1 MIILI
6 KRFLIIALLCFVNFM
21 LVACGSGA
29 GNGEVGEQKDA
40 APQAKIE
47 VLGVSNQLTDVT
59 TRSGTDV
66 ILSGQN
72 SVGVDDPI
80 LRYQWK
86 QIDNSGYTVTLHER
100 TNNTVAFTTPA
111 LPADLTE
118 GVTLKFELTI
128 TDADGVTAS
137 SQTSVKVIPVADPNR
152 YLVHPQLSEAVR
164 IYIAAQP
171 GSTLNANTPAT
182 ILAKPIYS
190 WRDRAGN
197 AREISLAEKTFATSL
212 TSGRVG
218 QVLSAA
224 TAFVTLPMPDLDMD
238 EINQY
243 FQGAERAGRLEIE
256 NLHTVSIE
264 WQLSL
269 QSTSGQAISAY
280 LVNPATTQMIS
291 PENLLVAGTG
301 VSLPANS
308 LLNNTTQTSVRI
320 NIEKLRQALLLESRL
335 SAENYIK
342 CIDPLNKAT
351 NFSDWLAQAGFDAAN
366 ANDIHTKYINN
377 YDLGFGRDMHIRTD
391 ENGNVYSYVAN
402 YNNLENTISNRNAF
416 AIVVMEYS
424 PAPTGNCGDGTFT
437 DPVSGK
443 KLVKFYTFVPDE
455 LNGGFKRAASMNF
468 DGRGEK
474 YLPGS
479 CTACH
484 GGKTNSELFNSTAAI
499 DAVAADLDA
508 GFMPWDLDAFLYTH
522 ASDTKLIDPA
532 YASFAKTTPP
542 AGDVTNKFS
551 RETQEALFKQQNQ
564 ATLHTYTQDIHE
576 LKRFETAIK
585 LIRGWYANSAD
596 MAEMDAMN
604 FGTEEAPLSD
614 DELRALQ
621 AKLKTLPAGNYNGNF
636 VLQGWRQDAT
646 VDALYNQVFDRH
658 CRLCHV
664 QMNKQP
670 VDFDSYNEFINN
682 PWLVDYVYA
691 QGAMPMSRLTMD
703 RFWNNFNG
711 ETSAA
716 ELLREHLNQVKNAN
730 LADVAPGMPQ
740 ARITQEA
747 NPDSPADLALNFD
760 QQLVLDGSGSYLSD
774 TYVWK
779 VNSNIVS
786 QAPMLSM
793 DAGAPGSEYSV
804 TLETRRN
811 GFTSSPVTRRIRV
824 NNYTPQFAN
833 TLSASLNEGGSVQ
846 IDLLRSIC
854 ADEADSLNCRTY
866 FGDIRAGER
875 PLIELEQSVV
885 NGQLTWVN
893 ESAGVISFRSTAP
906 VAAGNGR
913 FGIRLVDSFGEKS
926 AVINVQITV
935 NGLAAPQIGGNDVC
949 TTAAITSANTNNFPL
964 LFGSLACP
972 NPILNDVAA
981 PGLSLSIQSI
991 SSASQQGGSLSL
1003 VNGVIRYTPPK
1014 FFVGTD
1020 SFSYTVVDNSLSSR
1034 TATGSVTITVTPSM
1048 TYTNLKT
1055 MFTTNCAISGC
1066 HQPAPSSAGPNWT
1079 VYGNLINRLDDTV
1092 GKLGVG
1098 LNLTPNTTVAQ
1109 MLNTRM
1115 FIYACSSDSHF
1126 GANQL
1131 CVNELFNDEPPIT
1144 PAQLNDKGQ
1153 SILQWIEE
1161 GARNN

>member
-1 MIILI
+1 MIITM
-6 KRFLIIALLCFVNFM
+6 KRLSIFCIFSLGLFLA
-21 LVACGSGA
+21 ACGGGA
-29 GNGEVGEQKDA
+29 GNGEVGEQADA
-40 APQAKIE
+40 PPQAKIE
-47 VLGVSNQLTDVT
+47 VLGISNQLTDPV

-72 SVGVDDPI
+72 SVGVDDPVM
-80 LRYQWK
+80 RYQW
-86 QIDNSGYTVTLHER
+86 QQVDNSGYKVVLHER
-100 TNNTVAFTTPA
+100 TNSTVAFTTPA
-111 LPADLTE
+111 LPADLVE
-118 GVTLKFELTI
+118 GITLKFELTI

-152 YLVHPQLSEAVR
+152 YLVHPQTSEAVR

-171 GSTLNANTPAT
+171 GSTLNANTPAS
-182 ILAKPIYS
+182 IIAKPIYS

-197 AREISLAEKTFATSL
+197 LRELSLDEKTFSTSL

-218 QVLSAA
+218 EVLGAA
-224 TAFVTLPMPDLDMD
+224 TAFVALPMPDLDMD

-243 FQGAERAGRLEIE
+243 FQGAERSGRLEIE
-256 NLHTVSIE
+256 NLDTVSIQ
-264 WQLSL
+264 WQLRL
-269 QSTSGQAISAY
+269 HVTSGQSISAY
-280 LVNPATTQMIS
+280 LVNPTTTQIIS
-291 PENLLVAGTG
+291 PENLLVTGTG
-301 VSLPANS
+301 VSLQGSS
-308 LLNNTTQTSVRI
+308 LLNNTAQTSVQI
-320 NIEKLRQALLLESRL
+320 NIEKLRQALLLESSL

-342 CIDPLNKAT
+342 CIDPLNKST
-351 NFSDWLAQAGFDAAN
+351 RFSDWLVQAGFDSPN

-402 YNNLENTISNRNAF
+402 YNSLENTISNRNAF
-416 AIVVMEYS
+416 ATVVMEYS

-443 KLVKFYTFVPDE
+443 KIVKFYTFVPDE
-455 LNGGFKRAASMNF
+455 IKGGLKRATSMNF

-484 GGKTNSELFNSTAAI
+484 GGKTNAELFNSTAAI

-522 ASDTKLIDPA
+522 AGNSKLIDPA
-532 YASFAKTTPP
+532 YAAFAKTTPP
-542 AGDVTNKFS
+542 AAGVTEAFG
-551 RETQEALFKQQNQ
+551 REKQEALFKQQNQ
-564 ATLHTYTQDIHE
+564 ATLHSYTQDIHKI
-576 LKRFETAIK
+576 KRFETAIK
-585 LIRGWYANSAD
+585 LIRGWYAHPAD
-596 MAEMDAMN
+596 IAEMDAMN
-604 FGTEEAPLSD
+604 FGTDEAPLSD
-614 DELRALQ
+614 DELRVLQ
-621 AKLKTLPAGNYNGNF
+621 EKLKNLPAGNYSGDF
-636 VLQGWRQDAT
+636 ILSGWRRDAT
-646 VDALYNQVFDRH
+646 VDALYKQVFDRH

-682 PWLVDYVYA
+682 PWLIDYVYA

-730 LADVAPGMPQ
+730 ITNAAPGLPQ

-747 NPDSPADLALNFD
+747 NPDSTADLALNFD
-760 QQLVLDGSGSYLSD
+760 QQLVLDASGSYLSD

-786 QAPMLSM
+786 QAPILSM
-793 DAGAPGSEYSV
+793 AAGAPGSEYRV
-804 TLETRRN
+804 TLETQRN
-811 GFTSSPVTRRIRV
+811 GFVSAPVIRRIKV
-824 NNYTPQFAN
+824 NNHTPQFTN

-854 ADEADSLNCRTY
+854 ADAADSLNCRTY

-875 PLIELEQSVV
+875 PGIELEQTVV

-893 ESAGVISFRSTAP
+893 ESTGVISFRSTAA

-913 FGIRLVDSFGEKS
+913 FAFKLVDSFGEKS
-926 AVINVQITV
+926 EVINVQITV
-935 NGLAAPQIGGNDVC
+935 NALAAPQIGGNDVC
-949 TTAAITSANTNNFPL
+949 TIAAITSANSNSFPVS
-964 LFGSLACP
+964 FGSVNCP
-972 NPILNDVAA
+972 NPLANDSAA
-981 PGLSLSIQSI
+981 PGLNLSIQSI

-1003 VNGVIRYTPPK
+1003 VSGVIRYTPPK

-1020 SFSYTVVDNSLSSR
+1020 SFSYTVVDNSLSNR
-1034 TATGSVTITVTPSM
+1034 TATGNVTVSVTPSM

-1055 MFTTNCAISGC
+1055 RFMTNCAISGC
-1066 HQPAPSSAGPNWT
+1066 HQPAPVSAGPNWT
-1079 VYGNLINRLDDTV
+1079 VYGTLINRLDDTV
-1092 GKLGVG
+1092 GKIGAN
-1098 LNLTPNTTVAQ
+1098 LNLTANTTLAEI
-1109 MLNTRM
+1109 LNTQL
-1115 FIYACSSDSHF
+1115 FIYACSSDSHL

-1131 CVNELFNDEPPIT
+1131 CQTELHSDQAPT
-1144 PAQLNDKGQ
+1144 SRTQLNDLGTD
-1153 SILQWIEE
+1153 ILQWIEE